1 MNCNRCGMPIIH
13 GASGYAGPMC
23 MCQWRASDFSVH
35 VHIKQDE
42 LERISH
48 EAGKLLD
55 EAIQKSKHSDAR

>member
-1 MNCNRCGMPIIH
+1 
-13 GASGYAGPMC
+13 

-55 EAIQKSKHSDAR
+55 EAIRKTNPSNAGGNATEHSEGPR